1 MATGSPPTT
10 CLQTHDGRIKGDTV
24 QKAVRDLLDAFEEDL
39 RVASGRSP
47 HTTQAY
53 LLDLFALARYLSD
66 HGLSLLDFSPED
78 IISYFANREDLAM
91 RSRSRVLSAIRS
103 WSRFLKRRGLSSID
117 PERLPVPRLPR
128 DLPGVLDE
136 AEILRLLEAPD
147 PKTDEGIRDRAILA
161 TFYASGL
168 RVSELAELTLD
179 RLFLEEEQIRVTGKG
194 QKERVAFLDD
204 QSCAR
209 IRIYLER
216 VRPSSKTSGK
226 VLFLTRRQTGFT
238 RQGLWL
244 LIKGYA
250 RQCGIDRKVS
260 PHTLRHSF
268 ATHLLSHGMD
278 IRSIQILLGH
288 SDIQTTEIY
297 THVDIRG
304 LAADL
309 ARYHPRGETPPT
321 GSEADRPSPPGKRK
335 DK

>member
-1 MATGSPPTT
+1 M
-10 CLQTHDGRIKGDTV
+10 

-53 LLDLFALARYLSD
+53 LLDLFALARFLGE

-78 IISYFANREDLAM
+78 VTRYFTRREDLAM

-103 WSRFLKRRGLSSID
+103 WSRFLKRRGLPSID
-117 PERLPVPRLPR
+117 PDTLPVPRLPR
-128 DLPGVLDE
+128 NLPGVLDE
-136 AEILRLLEAPD
+136 EEILRLLEAPD

-179 RLFLEEEQIRVTGKG
+179 RLNLKEEQIRVTGKG
-194 QKERVAFLDD
+194 QKERVAFLDGV
-204 QSCAR
+204 SCAR
-209 IRIYLER
+209 LRLYLER
-216 VRPSSKTSGK
+216 VRPSTSTSDKT
-226 VLFLTRRQTGFT
+226 LFLTRRQTGFT

-250 RQCGIDRKVS
+250 KQCGIDRNVS

-297 THVDIRG
+297 THVDIRM
-304 LAADL
+304 LAEDL
-309 ARYHPRGETPPT
+309 ARYHPRGKQPDRQQIPP
-321 GSEADRPSPPGKRK
+321 SSPLPRK
-335 DK
+335 PKSR

>member
-1 MATGSPPTT
+1 M
-10 CLQTHDGRIKGDTV
+10 

-53 LLDLFALARYLSD
+53 LLDLFAFASYLGE
-66 HGLSLLDFSPED
+66 HGLSLLDFSAED
-78 IISYFANREDLAM
+78 VIHYFSRREDLAI

-103 WSRFLKRRGLSSID
+103 WSRFLKRRGLPSID
-117 PERLPVPRLPR
+117 PDTLPVPRLPR
-128 DLPGVLDE
+128 NLPGVLE
-136 AEILRLLEAPD
+136 EEEVLRLLEAPD

-168 RVSELAELTLD
+168 RVSELADLTLD

-194 QKERVAFLDD
+194 QKERVAFLDGP
-204 QSCAR
+204 SCAR
-209 IRIYLER
+209 LRLYLER
-216 VRPSSKTSGK
+216 VRPSTNPSEKI
-226 VLFLTRRQTGFT
+226 LFLTRRQTGFT

-250 RQCGIDRKVS
+250 QRCGIDRKVS

-297 THVDIRG
+297 THVDIRM
-304 LAADL
+304 LAEDL
-309 ARYHPRGETPPT
+309 VRYHPRGERP
-321 GSEADRPSPPGKRK
+321 GSEPQTPSSPPPRK
-335 DK
+335 PKPR

>member
-1 MATGSPPTT
+1 M
-10 CLQTHDGRIKGDTV
+10 

-47 HTTQAY
+47 NTTQAY
-53 LLDLFALARYLSD
+53 LLDLFALSRYLREN
-66 HGLSLLDFSPED
+66 GLSLLDFSPED
-78 IISYFANREDLAM
+78 VIHYFANREDLSM

-103 WSRFLKRRGLSSID
+103 WLRFLKRRELPSFD
-117 PERLPVPRLPR
+117 PDRLPVPRLPR

-136 AEILRLLEAPD
+136 EEILRLLDAPD

-204 QSCAR
+204 QSCTR

-216 VRPSSKTSGK
+216 VRPSAKTADK
-226 VLFLTRRQTGFT
+226 TLFLTRRQTGFT

-250 RQCGIDRKVS
+250 RRCGIDRKVS

-297 THVDIRG
+297 THVDIRT

-309 ARYHPRGETPPT
+309 ARYHPRGESPPS
-321 GSEADRPSPPGKRK
+321 GSGKTRPSPPGKRK
-335 DK
+335 GK